1 MTTPGFT
8 VWLTG
13 PDPTALRA
21 VADDIVARLAAR
33 HRAAEIFDAETPGIE
48 VLAGERLEGRVA
60 FLAEVLAHH
69 VVATVVALG
78 PPAGEARQACAQL
91 IEVLVHAGE
100 PRTSRYAP
108 PERPEVE
115 IVLPEPVPGE
125 GAERTIRTLEVMK
138 MLGRETGGVYSED
151 EEREII
157 RRLKAFGYL

>member
-33 HRAAEIFDAETPGIE
+33 HRAAEIFDAE
-48 VLAGERLEGRVA
+48 
-60 FLAEVLAHH
+60 VLAHH
-69 VVATVVALG
+69 EVATVVALG

>member
-13 PDPTALRA
+13 PDPTALRP

-33 HRAAEIFDAETPGIE
+33 HWVAENFYAETPGIE
-48 VLAGERLEGRVA
+48 VLAGEQFEGRVT

-69 VVATVVALG
+69 GVATIVALG
-78 PPAGEARQACAQL
+78 PPAGETRRTCAQL

-115 IVLPEPVPGE
+115 IVLPEPVPGA

>member
-1 MTTPGFT
+1 M
-8 VWLTG
+8 
-13 PDPTALRA
+13 
-21 VADDIVARLAAR
+21 
-33 HRAAEIFDAETPGIE
+33 
-48 VLAGERLEGRVA
+48 
-60 FLAEVLAHH
+60 
-69 VVATVVALG
+69 
-78 PPAGEARQACAQL
+78 
-91 IEVLVHAGE
+91 LVHAGE

-115 IVLPEPVPGE
+115 IELPEPVPGA

>member
-69 VVATVVALG
+69 EVATVVALG

-108 PERPEVE
+108 PERPEGFAA
-115 IVLPEPVPGE
+115 VLKDWGIFRVVGDNFAGGIEP
-125 GAERTIRTLEVMK
+125 
-138 MLGRETGGVYSED
+138 GRPV
-151 EEREII
+151 
-157 RRLKAFGYL
+157 AP